1 MHPGITIGPIVG
13 LILGF
18 GVGAVLS
25 TSITRSIGSRVV
37 RWLAS
42 ILSVGSWLAYVG
54 GVLNWRYNVEPFLDG
69 TEGSGV
75 GFGDI
80 FVHLV
85 ALIPALFLT
94 GLAAAVFWFQTRRSS
109 IQRRQDQEA
118 EPQR

>member
-1 MHPGITIGPIVG
+1 MHPGNTTGPIVG
-13 LILGF
+13 LILGL
-18 GVGAVLS
+18 GAGAVLS
-25 TSITRSIGSRVV
+25 AFITRPIASRVL

-42 ILSVGSWLAYVG
+42 ILTVGGWLAYVG
-54 GVLNWRYNVEPFLDG
+54 GVLNWHYNVEPFLDG

-94 GLAAAVFWFQTRRSS
+94 GLTAAVFWSQTRRSS
-109 IQRRQDQEA
+109 IQRRQD
-118 EPQR
+118 